1 MDTEEEMNWFIS
13 TLGSSIG
20 KKLMMAVTGLGF
32 VGFLTVHL
40 IGNLTLYGGQG
51 LFTSYVEHL
60 HALGPLIT
68 VAELGLLFFAVI
80 HLVIGTL
87 LFYQNLMARPVR
99 YKVKKSAGGRTIGS
113 ATQPY
118 TGFIILA
125 FIILHLLNFHF
136 AEHTNETL
144 FRLVF
149 TTLASPLYMITYI
162 VAMIV
167 VAVHVSHGFWSLF
180 QTLGANHPKYM
191 PIIQKLGIAV
201 SLVFGVGFGFI
212 PIFILLIA

>member
-1 MDTEEEMNWFIS
+1 MEKEMNWVIS

-40 IGNLTLYGGQG
+40 IGNLTLYGGQD
-51 LFTSYVEHL
+51 LFTSYVNHL

-68 VAELGLLFFAVI
+68 VAELGLLAFAII
-80 HLVIGTL
+80 HIVIGTL

-99 YKVKKSAGGRTIGS
+99 YKVNKDAGGRTIGS
-113 ATQPY
+113 ITQPY
-118 TGFIILA
+118 TGYIILV
-125 FIILHLLNFHF
+125 FVIFHLINFHF

-149 TTLASPLYMITYI
+149 TTLTSPLYMITY
-162 VAMIV
+162 VLAMIA
-167 VAVHVSHGFWSLF
+167 VALHVSHGFWSLF

-201 SLVFGVGFGFI
+201 SVVFGVGFGLI
-212 PIFILLIA
+212 PIFISLIA

>member
-1 MDTEEEMNWFIS
+1 MEKEMTWFIN

-32 VGFLTVHL
+32 VGFLIVHL
-40 IGNLTLYGGQG
+40 IGNLTLYGGQD

-68 VAELGLLFFAVI
+68 VAELGLLAFAVI
-80 HLVIGTL
+80 HIVIGTL
-87 LFYQNLMARPVR
+87 LFYENLMARPVR
-99 YKVKKSAGGRTIGS
+99 YKVNKIAGGRTIGS
-113 ATQPY
+113 ITQPY
-118 TGFIILA
+118 TGYIILA
-125 FIILHLLNFHF
+125 FIIFHLLNFHF

-149 TTLASPLYMITYI
+149 TTLKSPLYMITYVI
-162 VAMIV
+162 AMIA
-167 VAVHVSHGFWSLF
+167 VALHVSHGFWSLF

-191 PIIQKLGIAV
+191 PFIQKLGIAV
-201 SLVFGVGFGFI
+201 SVVFGVGFGLI
-212 PIFILLIA
+212 PIFISLIA

>member
-1 MDTEEEMNWFIS
+1 MNWFIS

-20 KKLMMAVTGLGF
+20 KKLMMAITGLGF
-32 VGFLTVHL
+32 VGFLTAHL
-40 IGNLTLYGGQG
+40 IGNLTLYGGQD

-60 HALGPLIT
+60 HAFDPLIT
-68 VAELGLLFFAVI
+68 VMELGLLFFAVI
-80 HLVIGTL
+80 HVVIGTL
-87 LFYQNLMARPVR
+87 LFYQNLVARPVR
-99 YKVKKSAGGRTIGS
+99 YKVKKNAGGRTIGS

-118 TGFIILA
+118 TGFIILV
-125 FIILHLLNFHF
+125 FVVLHLLNFHF

-149 TTLASPLYMITYI
+149 TTLASPLYLIIYI

-167 VAVHVSHGFWSLF
+167 VAVHISHGFWGLF

-191 PIIQKLGIAV
+191 PFIQRVGIVV
-201 SLVFGVGFGFI
+201 SLIFGIGFGFI
-212 PIFILLIA
+212 PIFVSFIA

>member
-1 MDTEEEMNWFIS
+1 MEKEMNWVIS

-40 IGNLTLYGGQG
+40 IGNLTLYGGQD
-51 LFTSYVEHL
+51 LFTSYVNHL

-68 VAELGLLFFAVI
+68 VAELGLLGFAII
-80 HLVIGTL
+80 HIVIGAL

-99 YKVKKSAGGRTIGS
+99 YKVNKDAGGRTIGS
-113 ATQPY
+113 ITQPY
-118 TGFIILA
+118 TGYIILV
-125 FIILHLLNFHF
+125 FVIFHLINFHF

-149 TTLASPLYMITYI
+149 TTLTSPLYMITY
-162 VAMIV
+162 VLAMIA
-167 VAVHVSHGFWSLF
+167 VALHVSHGFWSLF

-201 SLVFGVGFGFI
+201 SVVFGVGFGLI
-212 PIFILLIA
+212 PIFISLIA

>member
-1 MDTEEEMNWFIS
+1 MNWLIS

-32 VGFLTVHL
+32 VGFLAVHL
-40 IGNLTLYGGQG
+40 IGNLTLCGGQG
-51 LFTSYVEHL
+51 LFTSYVKHL

-68 VAELGLLFFAVI
+68 VTELGLLLFALI
-80 HLVIGTL
+80 HIVIGTL

-113 ATQPY
+113 ATQSY

-125 FIILHLLNFHF
+125 FVILHLLDFHF
-136 AEHTNETL
+136 AEHTDETL
-144 FRLVF
+144 FLLVV
-149 TTLASPLYMITYI
+149 TTLACPLYMITY
-162 VAMIV
+162 VAAMIV

-191 PIIQKLGIAV
+191 PIIEKLGIAV

-212 PIFILLIA
+212 PIFISLIA

>member
-1 MDTEEEMNWFIS
+1 MNWFIR

-20 KKLMMAVTGLGF
+20 KKLMMAITGLGF
-32 VGFLTVHL
+32 VGFLTAHL
-40 IGNLTLYGGQG
+40 IGNLTLYGGQD

-60 HALGPLIT
+60 HAFDPLIT
-68 VAELGLLFFAVI
+68 VMELGLLFFAVI
-80 HLVIGTL
+80 HVVIGTL
-87 LFYQNLMARPVR
+87 LFYQNLVARPVR
-99 YKVKKSAGGRTIGS
+99 YKVKKNAGGRTIGS

-125 FIILHLLNFHF
+125 FVILHLLNFHF

-149 TTLASPLYMITYI
+149 TTLASPLYLIIYV
-162 VAMIV
+162 VAVIV
-167 VAVHVSHGFWSLF
+167 VAFHISHGFWSLF

-191 PIIQKLGIAV
+191 PLIQRLGIVV
-201 SLVFGVGFGFI
+201 SLMFGIGFGFI
-212 PIFILLIA
+212 PIFISFIA

>member
-1 MDTEEEMNWFIS
+1 MEKEMNWVIS

-40 IGNLTLYGGQG
+40 IGNLTLYGGQD
-51 LFTSYVEHL
+51 LFTSYVNHL

-68 VAELGLLFFAVI
+68 VAELGLLAFAII
-80 HLVIGTL
+80 HIVIGSL

-99 YKVKKSAGGRTIGS
+99 YKVNKDAGGRTIGS
-113 ATQPY
+113 ITQPY
-118 TGFIILA
+118 TGYIILV
-125 FIILHLLNFHF
+125 FVIFHLINFHF

-149 TTLASPLYMITYI
+149 TTLTSPLYMITY
-162 VAMIV
+162 VLAMIA
-167 VAVHVSHGFWSLF
+167 VALHVSHGFWSLF

-201 SLVFGVGFGFI
+201 SVVFGVGFGLI
-212 PIFILLIA
+212 PIFISLIA

>member
-1 MDTEEEMNWFIS
+1 MTWVIS

-40 IGNLTLYGGQG
+40 IGNLTLYGGQD
-51 LFTSYVEHL
+51 LFTSYVNHL

-68 VAELGLLFFAVI
+68 VAELGLLAFAII
-80 HLVIGTL
+80 HIVIGTL

-99 YKVKKSAGGRTIGS
+99 YKVNKDAGGRTIGS
-113 ATQPY
+113 ITQPY
-118 TGFIILA
+118 TGYIILA
-125 FIILHLLNFHF
+125 FVIFHLINFHF

-149 TTLASPLYMITYI
+149 TTLTSPLYMITY
-162 VAMIV
+162 VLAMIA
-167 VAVHVSHGFWSLF
+167 VALHVSHGFWSLF

-191 PIIQKLGIAV
+191 PIIQKFGIAV
-201 SLVFGVGFGFI
+201 SVVFGVGFGLI
-212 PIFILLIA
+212 PIFISLIA

>member
-1 MDTEEEMNWFIS
+1 MNWLIS

-20 KKLMMAVTGLGF
+20 KKLMMAITGLGF
-32 VGFLTVHL
+32 VGFLTAHL

-60 HALGPLIT
+60 HAFDPLIT
-68 VAELGLLFFAVI
+68 VIELGLLFFAVI
-80 HLVIGTL
+80 HVAVGTL
-87 LFYQNLMARPVR
+87 LFYQNLVARPVR
-99 YKVKKSAGGRTIGS
+99 YKVKKNAGGRTIGS

-125 FIILHLLNFHF
+125 FVVLHLLNFHF

-149 TTLASPLYMITYI
+149 TTLTNPLYLIIYV
-162 VAMIV
+162 VAVIV
-167 VAVHVSHGFWSLF
+167 VAFHISHGFWSLF

-191 PIIQKLGIAV
+191 PLIQRLGIVV
-201 SLVFGVGFGFI
+201 SLMFGIGFGFI
-212 PIFILLIA
+212 PIFISFIA

>member
-1 MDTEEEMNWFIS
+1 MNWVIS

-40 IGNLTLYGGQG
+40 IGNLTLYGGQD
-51 LFTSYVEHL
+51 LFTSYVNHL

-68 VAELGLLFFAVI
+68 VAELGLLAFAII
-80 HLVIGTL
+80 HIVIGSL

-99 YKVKKSAGGRTIGS
+99 YKVNKDAGGRTIGS
-113 ATQPY
+113 ITQPY
-118 TGFIILA
+118 TGYIILV
-125 FIILHLLNFHF
+125 FVIFHLINFHF

-149 TTLASPLYMITYI
+149 TTLTSPLYMITY
-162 VAMIV
+162 VLAMIA
-167 VAVHVSHGFWSLF
+167 VALHVSHGFWSLF

-201 SLVFGVGFGFI
+201 SVVFGVGFGLI
-212 PIFILLIA
+212 PIFISLIA

>member
-1 MDTEEEMNWFIS
+1 MEKEMTWFIN

-32 VGFLTVHL
+32 VGFLMVHL
-40 IGNLTLYGGQG
+40 IGNLTIYGGQG

-68 VAELGLLFFAVI
+68 VSELGLLAFAII
-80 HLVIGTL
+80 HIVIGTL

-99 YKVKKSAGGRTIGS
+99 YEMNKIAGGRTIGS
-113 ATQPY
+113 ITQPY
-118 TGFIILA
+118 TGYIILA
-125 FIILHLLNFHF
+125 FVIFHLINFHF

-149 TTLASPLYMITYI
+149 TTLKNPLYMITYVI
-162 VAMIV
+162 AMIA
-167 VAVHVSHGFWSLF
+167 VALHVSHGFWSLF

-201 SLVFGVGFGFI
+201 SVVFGVGFGLI
-212 PIFILLIA
+212 PIFISLIA

>member
-1 MDTEEEMNWFIS
+1 MNWFIS

-20 KKLMMAVTGLGF
+20 KKLMMAITGLGF
-32 VGFLTVHL
+32 VGFLTAHL
-40 IGNLTLYGGQG
+40 IGNLTLYGGQD

-60 HALGPLIT
+60 HAFDPLIT
-68 VAELGLLFFAVI
+68 VMEFGLLFFAVI
-80 HLVIGTL
+80 HVVIGTY
-87 LFYQNLMARPVR
+87 LFYQNLVARPVR
-99 YKVKKSAGGRTIGS
+99 YKVKKNAGGRTIGS

-118 TGFIILA
+118 TGFVILA
-125 FIILHLLNFHF
+125 FVILHLLNFHF

-149 TTLASPLYMITYI
+149 TALASPLYLIIYV

-167 VAVHVSHGFWSLF
+167 VAVHISHGFWSLF

-191 PIIQKLGIAV
+191 PFIQRVGIVV
-201 SLVFGVGFGFI
+201 SLIFGIGFGFI
-212 PIFILLIA
+212 PIFVSFIA

>member
-1 MDTEEEMNWFIS
+1 MEKEMNWVIS

-40 IGNLTLYGGQG
+40 IGNLTLYGGQD
-51 LFTSYVEHL
+51 LFTSYVNHL

-68 VAELGLLFFAVI
+68 VAELGLLAFAII
-80 HLVIGTL
+80 HIVIGSL

-99 YKVKKSAGGRTIGS
+99 YKVNKDAGGRTIGS
-113 ATQPY
+113 ITQPY
-118 TGFIILA
+118 PGYIILV
-125 FIILHLLNFHF
+125 FVIFHLINFHF

-149 TTLASPLYMITYI
+149 TTLTSPLYMITY
-162 VAMIV
+162 VLAMIA
-167 VAVHVSHGFWSLF
+167 VALHVSHGFWSLF

-201 SLVFGVGFGFI
+201 SVVFGVGFGLI
-212 PIFILLIA
+212 PIFISLIA

>member
-1 MDTEEEMNWFIS
+1 
-13 TLGSSIG
+13 
-20 KKLMMAVTGLGF
+20 
-32 VGFLTVHL
+32 
-40 IGNLTLYGGQG
+40 
-51 LFTSYVEHL
+51 
-60 HALGPLIT
+60 
-68 VAELGLLFFAVI
+68 
-80 HLVIGTL
+80 
-87 LFYQNLMARPVR
+87 VR
-99 YKVKKSAGGRTIGS
+99 YKVKKNAGGRTIGS

-125 FIILHLLNFHF
+125 FVILHLLDFHF

-149 TTLASPLYMITYI
+149 TTLASPLYMLTYV
-162 VAMIV
+162 VAMIA

-212 PIFILLIA
+212 PIFISLIA

>member
-1 MDTEEEMNWFIS
+1 MNWFIS

-40 IGNLTLYGGQG
+40 IGNLTLYGGQS

-68 VAELGLLFFAVI
+68 VSELGLLSFAVI
-80 HLVIGTL
+80 HIVIGTL

-99 YKVKKSAGGRTIGS
+99 YKVKKNAGGRTIGS

-125 FIILHLLNFHF
+125 FVILHLLDFHF

-149 TTLASPLYMITYI
+149 TTLASPLYMIIYV

-167 VAVHVSHGFWSLF
+167 VAVHDSEARHCR
-180 QTLGANHPKYM
+180 
-191 PIIQKLGIAV
+191 
-201 SLVFGVGFGFI
+201 
-212 PIFILLIA
+212 

>member
-1 MDTEEEMNWFIS
+1 MNWFIS

-20 KKLMMAVTGLGF
+20 KKLMMAITGLGF
-32 VGFLTVHL
+32 VGFLTAHL
-40 IGNLTLYGGQG
+40 IGNLTLYGGQD

-60 HALGPLIT
+60 HAFDPLIT
-68 VAELGLLFFAVI
+68 VMELGLLFFAVI
-80 HLVIGTL
+80 HVVIGTL
-87 LFYQNLMARPVR
+87 LFYQNLVARPVR
-99 YKVKKSAGGRTIGS
+99 YKVKKNAGGRTIGS

-118 TGFIILA
+118 TGFIILV
-125 FIILHLLNFHF
+125 FVILHLLNFHF

-149 TTLASPLYMITYI
+149 TTLASPLYLIIYI

-167 VAVHVSHGFWSLF
+167 VAVHISHGFWGLF

-191 PIIQKLGIAV
+191 PFIQRVGIVV
-201 SLVFGVGFGFI
+201 SLIFGIGFGFI
-212 PIFILLIA
+212 PIFVSFIA